1 MGTVTGIDRPTTRA
15 RQFRRE
21 ATPAERLLWQYLSRS
36 QLGVKFSR
44 QMPVGPYVC
53 DFLCRWNRLAV
64 ELDGV
69 SHDSRSDTTRDA
81 FIAAQGVHVLRFANR
96 DVLANVAGV
105 VAAIQ
110 IPLADMPTP
119 GPSRRREGGR

>member
-1 MGTVTGIDRPTTRA
+1 MGTVAGIDRPTTRA
-15 RQFRRE
+15 RQLRRE

-36 QLGVKFSR
+36 QLGAKFSR

-53 DFLCRWNRLAV
+53 DFLCRSHRLAV
-64 ELDGV
+64 ELDGM
-69 SHDSRSDTTRDA
+69 SHDLRSDAGRDA
-81 FIAAQGVHVLRFANR
+81 FIAGQGVRTIRFANR

-110 IPLADMPTP
+110 VALADMPTP